1 MWGGLPVPTHSMSG
15 ASLCPKTSTD
25 VPTCTPVCPGAES
38 PQVRTAALLWLILV
52 LDLVWPF
59 QAGLTHIQGHKPRFG
74 QGIDRL
80 SQSKFQ
86 TRQPRVWPGK
96 VWGLHSPHPGPC
108 PAWIPKAAMCCPMT
122 PQTGSGGWGAGEQV
136 ASDRLQLGSCS
147 LSRCCPCHEF
157 CKLVEAAALP
167 AWLAPPPLF
176 LGGRVVS
183 CGSGC

>member
-1 MWGGLPVPTHSMSG
+1 MSGLNLFGSQHPLWGCPRSCGVWGGLPVPTHSMSG

-122 PQTGSGGWGAGEQV
+122 PQMFSAKCQNI
-136 ASDRLQLGSCS
+136 
-147 LSRCCPCHEF
+147 
-157 CKLVEAAALP
+157 LP
-167 AWLAPPPLF
+167 TFP
-176 LGGRVVS
+176 RS
-183 CGSGC
+183 K